1 MISKEEQAKIREH
14 SLALAKAVIG
24 DKNIFDVLKERG
36 YLMQCTNED
45 GVREYLATPGKYLYT
60 GFDPTADS
68 LHIGHF
74 LPIMVMAYLQAAGH
88 HPIALMGG
96 GTGMIG
102 DPSGRTDLRKILTAE
117 TVQHN
122 VDCIQ
127 DQMGILLD
135 FSNEKAVLVNNAD
148 WILGLNYIDFLRDI
162 GSQFSVN
169 RMLTAECYKN
179 RMERG
184 LTFLEFNYMLLQAF
198 DFLCLYRKF
207 GLRLE
212 MGGDDQWSNILAGI
226 DLVRRKEQAEGFGC
240 TFTLLTNSEGM
251 KMGKTAKGAVW
262 INEDKLPVYDF
273 YQYWRNVGDAD
284 VLKFLRLLT
293 FTPLSEIA
301 EYEHLTGSELNP
313 IKEIL
318 AFRITEIVHGTEK
331 ATKAQAKAKALFAGN
346 IADNATTYTVEDP
359 SQSLLDMLVS
369 LKLVPS
375 KSEAR
380 RLMQQGGISV
390 DDQVCTDINTHIPI
404 DKLQVGFI
412 VKRGKKNFY
421 RLISK

>member
-1 MISKEEQAKIREH
+1 MISKEEQKRIREH
-14 SLALAKAVIG
+14 SLALAKAAIG
-24 DKNIFDVLKERG
+24 DKNVFDVLKERG
-36 YLMQCTNED
+36 YIMQCTNED
-45 GVREYLATPGKYLYT
+45 GVREYLSTPGQYLYT

-74 LPIMVMAYLQAAGH
+74 LPIIVMSYLQAAGH

-102 DPSGRTDLRKILTAE
+102 DPSGRTDLRKVLTAE

-122 VDCIQ
+122 VSCIQ
-127 DQMGILLD
+127 AQMGILLD
-135 FSNEKAVLVNNAD
+135 FDSQQSILVDNAD
-148 WILGLNYIDFLRDI
+148 WILDLNYINFLREI

-179 RMERG
+179 RMEKG
-184 LTFLEFNYMLLQAF
+184 LTFLEFNYMLLQAY
-198 DFLCLYRKF
+198 DFLCLYRKL

-226 DLVRRKEQAEGFGC
+226 DLIRRKEQAESFGC
-240 TFTLLTNSEGM
+240 TFTLLTNSEGV
-251 KMGKTAKGAVW
+251 KMGKTANGAVW
-262 INEDKLPVYDF
+262 INEDKFPVYDF

-293 FTPLSEIA
+293 FTPLNEIA
-301 EYEHLTGSELNP
+301 EYEKLSGAELNP
-313 IKEIL
+313 IKELL

-331 ATKAQAKAKALFAGN
+331 ATMAQTKAKALFTGN
-346 IADNATTYTVEDP
+346 IADNATTYEISDADQT
-359 SQSLLDMLVS
+359 LLDMLVN

-375 KSEAR
+375 KSEGR

-390 DDQVCTDINTHIPI
+390 DDIVVTDINAHVDL
-404 DKLQVGFI
+404 DKLKAGII
-412 VKRGKKNFY
+412 VRRGKKNFY
-421 RLISK
+421 RLICK

>member
-1 MISKEEQAKIREH
+1 MISKAEQAKIREH
-14 SLALAKAVIG
+14 SLGLAKAAIG
-24 DKNIFDVLKERG
+24 NKNVFDVLQERG
-36 YLMQCTNED
+36 YIMQCTNED
-45 GVREYLATPGKYLYT
+45 GVREYLSTPGKYLYT

-74 LPIMVMAYLQAAGH
+74 LPIMVMAYMQAAGH
-88 HPIALMGG
+88 HPVALMGG

-102 DPSGRTDLRKILTAE
+102 DPSGRTDLRKVLTAE

-127 DQMGILLD
+127 AQMGILLD
-135 FSNEKAVLVNNAD
+135 FDSEQATLVNNAD
-148 WILGLNYIDFLRDI
+148 WIMNLNYINFLREI

-179 RMERG
+179 RMEKG
-184 LTFLEFNYMLLQAF
+184 LTFLEFNYMLLQAY
-198 DFLCLYRKF
+198 DFLCLYRKL

-240 TFTLLTNSEGM
+240 TFTLLTNSEGV
-251 KMGKTAKGAVW
+251 KMGKTANGAVW
-262 INEDKLPVYDF
+262 INEDKFPVYDF

-293 FTPLSEIA
+293 FTPLTEIV
-301 EYEHLTGSELNP
+301 EYEKLSGSELNP
-313 IKEIL
+313 IKELL

-331 ATKAQAKAKALFAGN
+331 ATAAQNKAKALFTGN
-346 IADNATTYTVEDP
+346 VAANATTYEVSDA
-359 SQSLLDMLVS
+359 SQSLLDMLVN

-375 KSEAR
+375 KSEGR

-390 DDQVCTDINTHIPI
+390 DDEVCTDINTHLDV
-404 DKLQVGFI
+404 DKLKAGVI
-412 VKRGKKNFY
+412 VRRGKKNFY
-421 RLISK
+421 RLIVK